1 MKFQLLLMMII
12 LTTRTMSGQYT
23 FNKIYSLPGS
33 PTTFNTVNI
42 APESYVVSGGY
53 MDTVGT
59 NFLGMIVYKLEMDG
73 NAEQINSYGSNDQE
87 FLSIGHAKSYLLDKY
102 IHQCTDAS
110 NDTMWSIIVWMNNEA
125 DTLITRRY
133 ISHNMGSDYENEENI
148 QTFYCTLNPDSTVYL
163 ANVVVGETTWNDA
176 ALQKLDKD
184 GNTLWIYDHAT
195 MSDPDMI
202 QGVFPVGNDVVIG
215 IFEDN
220 ISTDDPDHVY
230 KKIDQDGNLLWQ
242 FSSDD
247 FFDGNGLLGTI
258 LVDNNFIV
266 SSGSYRELGMTSY
279 TIASAYKV
287 DTLGNLIWHTTYGD
301 YNDYAHREFTNIV
314 QTTDSN
320 YVASGSWRT
329 IPGSDDIP
337 EGFTGVDYDE
347 FAYVVKF
354 DREDGSIIWD
364 RKYRWLEVYR
374 DNHTLRDMKA
384 TPDGGVIFCGE
395 VKDFYMQQFEDFQ
408 QRGWVVKLDECGC
421 LVPGCDTTCT
431 DIGVREQS
439 GVLPLLLSPNPAS
452 DILNVHVG
460 GYSLSKDAALQ
471 IIDLSGRIVSTHR
484 IPANN
489 TTYMMRVDELP
500 AGNYVV
506 QLMNEGKV
514 LANGK
519 VLVN

>member
-1 MKFQLLLMMII
+1 
-12 LTTRTMSGQYT
+12 MSGQYT

-53 MDTVGT
+53 IDTVGT

-73 NAEQINSYGSNDQE
+73 NAAQINSYGSNDQE
-87 FLSIGHAKSYLLDKY
+87 FLSIGHAKSYLPDKY
-102 IHQCTDAS
+102 IHQCTDAA

-202 QGVFPVGNDVVIG
+202 LGIVPREDGV
-215 IFEDN
+215 
-220 ISTDDPDHVY
+220 VY
-230 KKIDQDGNLLWQ
+230 AAIEWAT
-242 FSSDD
+242 SSYATRHK
-247 FFDGNGLLGTI
+247 FVKLSQTGELQWELNS
-258 LVDNNFIV
+258 NNFQPNVGQIGTV
-266 SSGSYRELGMTSY
+266 VLDQNCLIAACCYRAPEMTDY
-279 TIASAYKV
+279 FPIACVYKV
-287 DTLGNLIWHTTYGD
+287 DTLEQLQWMTTYGE
-301 YNDYAHREFTNIV
+301 YNDDNALVFTNVI
-314 QTTDSN
+314 QTTDGN
-320 YVASGSWRT
+320 YVAAGTWKTS
-329 IPGSDDIP
+329 PGTEEIP
-337 EGFTGVDYDE
+337 EGYTNADYDE

-421 LVPGCDTTCT
+421 LVPGCDTSCT

-439 GVLPLLLSPNPAS
+439 GVLPLLLSPNPTS

-471 IIDLSGRIVSTHR
+471 IIDLGGRIVSTNS

-506 QLMNEGKV
+506 RLMNDGGV
-514 LANGK
+514 VATGT
-519 VLVN
+519 VVVM